1 MNKEYIKWIELIND
15 SVNELENAGIE
26 AAGVEVSQLIC
37 HVFNMSL
44 SDYIMCK
51 REALKDEDLKKL
63 PEYLELLNK
72 RVSRIPLSQVLGER
86 DFCGFTFKVNEH
98 VLTPRFETEEL
109 VSLVAKQSEEKS
121 ILDLCT
127 GSGCIAIS
135 LALLGKPKKVTASDI
150 SDEALKVAKE
160 NASRLL
166 DESVDFTL
174 AKSDLFEN
182 LDERFDIIVSN
193 PPYIQTEEV
202 LKLDPEVRDHEPHLA
217 LDGGADG
224 LDIYKRIIAKA
235 KDHLNNGGEIF
246 FEIGFDEGKAVS
258 DLLLKAGFMDVKV
271 IKDLSGNDRIVS
283 AKIPEQ

>member
-1 MNKEYIKWIELIND
+1 MNKEYTKWIELIND

-37 HVFNMSL
+37 HVFKMSL
-44 SDYIMCK
+44 SDYVMCK
-51 REALKDEDLKKL
+51 RDSLKEADADKL
-63 PEYLELLNK
+63 PGYLELLNK

-109 VSLVAKQSEEKS
+109 VSLVAKQSEGKS

-150 SDEALKVAKE
+150 SDEALKVAKK
-160 NASRLL
+160 NASNLL
-166 DESVDFTL
+166 DESIDFTL
-174 AKSDLFEN
+174 VKSDLFEN

-217 LDGGADG
+217 LDGGTDG
-224 LDIYKRIIAKA
+224 LDIYKRIIAEA
-235 KDHLNNGGEIF
+235 KDHLNNGGKIF

-258 DLLLKAGFMDVKV
+258 DLLTNAGFDDVKV